1 MLELALYFA
10 MLSLISVGGI
20 SSILPEMQRIVVDA
34 KGWVTP
40 VEFTQLFAVSQAAP
54 GPNILFMSLI
64 GWKMAG
70 IGGALVALG
79 SFCLPAAVLA
89 YWVGGVWERLRD
101 APWVRLTKRALLPM
115 TVGLALAGGYVLATP
130 AGLDWRY
137 AGIAGASAVAV
148 ASTRLNPLWF
158 LAAGGVLGA
167 LLLG

>member
-1 MLELALYFA
+1 MLYFA

-40 VEFTQLFAVSQAAP
+40 SEFTQLFAVSQAAP
-54 GPNILFMSLI
+54 GPNILFTSLI

-70 IGGALVALG
+70 IGGALLALA
-79 SFCLPAAVLA
+79 SFCFPAAVLA
-89 YWVGGVWERLRD
+89 YWVGGLWEKFRE
-101 APWVRLTKRALLPM
+101 ATWVKLTKRALLPM

-130 AGLDWRY
+130 VGLDWRY
-137 AGIAGASAVAV
+137 AGIAAASTATLYL
-148 ASTRLNPLWF
+148 TRLNPLWI